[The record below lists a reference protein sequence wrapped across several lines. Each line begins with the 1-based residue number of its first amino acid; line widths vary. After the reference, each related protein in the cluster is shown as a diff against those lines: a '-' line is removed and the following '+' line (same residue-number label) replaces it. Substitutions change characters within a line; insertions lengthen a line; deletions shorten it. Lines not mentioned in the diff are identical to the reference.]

1 MPTSPTPKECPNLP
15 VTIAV
20 LGVEKK
26 PDRQF
31 PVVVKGFLTN
41 WEDKI

>member
-1 MPTSPTPKECPNLP
+1 MPTSPTPKECLNPP

-20 LGVEKK
+20 VGVEKK
-26 PDRQF
+26 PDKQF
-31 PVVVKGFLTN
+31 PVVVKGFPIN